1 MSSSVHNRTRLGLG
15 TSAARLGAGTIVR
28 PARDLAVDGTGLGV
42 ASSLLDVRAGIAFIF
57 GGGDD
62 PEVTGLITSTTGLGA
77 GGPWVPLIHA
87 MDCAGAGIAVTLFLK
102 SGANDTAVLGSSG
115 DGARTLLDA
124 AVARYRALGISTE

>member
-1 MSSSVHNRTRLGLG
+1 
-15 TSAARLGAGTIVR
+15 
-28 PARDLAVDGTGLGV
+28 
-42 ASSLLDVRAGIAFIF
+42 
-57 GGGDD
+57 
-62 PEVTGLITSTTGLGA
+62 
-77 GGPWVPLIHA
+77 